1 MRTNDVVMF
10 EVVDSISSNDIR
22 EPCQV
27 RLWIE
32 PMGESVRFFFMLN
45 ERARLRESRGLYEC
59 WMQSNVCK

>member
-27 RLWIE
+27 RLLIELMGGGNRSDFLHVEQTCSFKRITWI
-32 PMGESVRFFFMLN
+32 V
-45 ERARLRESRGLYEC
+45 
-59 WMQSNVCK
+59 